1 MFLENVYH
9 VLQEHLELNVP
20 INANAHQMEQLYV
33 YIQRVNVSAHLT
45 GMEILVK

>member
-9 VLQEHLELNVP
+9 EHLELNVP

-33 YIQRVNVSAHLT
+33 YIQLVNVSAHLT
-45 GMEILVK
+45 GMEILAK